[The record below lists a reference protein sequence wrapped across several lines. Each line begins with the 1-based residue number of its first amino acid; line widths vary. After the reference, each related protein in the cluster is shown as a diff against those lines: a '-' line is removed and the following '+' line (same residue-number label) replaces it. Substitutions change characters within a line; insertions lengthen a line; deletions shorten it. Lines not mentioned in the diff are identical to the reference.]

1 MTFYKGC
8 TDFATHAHLVL
19 LFVHN
24 QILSQILTHFVKN
37 LSNIFLGVIFF
48 AIWLLLN
55 WSNQLIRQRL

>member
-8 TDFATHAHLVL
+8 TDLATHAHLVL

-37 LSNIFLGVIFF
+37 LSNIYLGVTFF
-48 AIWLLLN
+48 AILVVVDKFE
-55 WSNQLIRQRL
+55 